1 MCQHLASTINTCLA
15 ESTFALTLVCVV
27 WSSVGSRLVWATHGL
42 PFRAPVYRGV
52 SCLDPPVCL
61 RVQDDPEAKSQPIV
75 VLVGVLR
82 SCDDRV
88 RVRVRGR
95 EKRVCVQLRVLTPP
109 ARLEALFKL
118 SVVFILSHL
127 VRLVRTM
134 RTICTTRYHPEFA
147 PNFLRVYPQD
157 LFLHVCPQTRHLVR
171 DLIDFPACR
180 LQCRNPSCSR

>member
-61 RVQDDPEAKSQPIV
+61 RVQDDPEVKSQPIV

-82 SCDDRV
+82 SCDG
-88 RVRVRGR
+88 RGR
-95 EKRVCVQLRVLTPP
+95 EKRVCVQLRVLTPLLDWK
-109 ARLEALFKL
+109 RCSSSQSHSF
-118 SVVFILSHL
+118 SVISSVSFVPCVPSVPLVPSRIRSKFSEGVSTRFVF
-127 VRLVRTM
+127 
-134 RTICTTRYHPEFA
+134 
-147 PNFLRVYPQD
+147 
-157 LFLHVCPQTRHLVR
+157 
-171 DLIDFPACR
+171 ACVPT
-180 LQCRNPSCSR
+180 NPSPCSRSHRFSCLPSAVSQSVLFTLR